1 MKVLLTTYYYGEY
14 TLYEVESVEKLE
26 ELKTYWKAS
35 FKGENPKLPEGVEEL
50 GTHDDLMIEDIRD
63 SVDYQFYCEDIEE
76 ESEQEE
82 MKNYLFFSTMNQDL
96 SFVLGFKEEDAEK
109 AVRLAQ
115 EGFYAW
121 NTNGEYPD
129 EYEHFTEEDQER
141 IEDAGYMDL
150 SIELLD
156 DAGIEYVELDW
167 LDDSGEILPEH
178 ETDVTQIDCSIFE

>member
-1 MKVLLTTYYYGEY
+1 MIVLFTDDYHDAFSIF
-14 TLYEVESVEKLE
+14 EVENDEQIEALKAYLQGIEDGEKPE
-26 ELKTYWKAS
+26 
-35 FKGENPKLPEGVEEL
+35 LPEGVEKLE
-50 GTHDDLMIEDIRD
+50 
-63 SVDYQFYCEDIEE
+63 SCEDTAFVLVEE
-76 ESEQEE
+76 KIDKTIYFTDFIKEREDEH
-82 MKNYLFFSTMNQDL
+82 MKNYLFFSTMNPDL
-96 SFVLGFKEEDAEK
+96 SFCLGFKEEDAEK
-109 AVRLAQ
+109 AARLAQ

-167 LDDSGEILPEH
+167 IDDSGEILPEH
-178 ETDVTQIDCSIFE
+178 ENDVTQIDCSIFE

>member
-1 MKVLLTTYYYGEY
+1 MK
-14 TLYEVESVEKLE
+14 K
-26 ELKTYWKAS
+26 
-35 FKGENPKLPEGVEEL
+35 
-50 GTHDDLMIEDIRD
+50 
-63 SVDYQFYCEDIEE
+63 
-76 ESEQEE
+76 
-82 MKNYLFFSTMNQDL
+82 YLFFSTMNPDL

-109 AVRLAQ
+109 AARLAQ

-178 ETDVTQIDCSIFE
+178 DNDVTQVDCSIFE